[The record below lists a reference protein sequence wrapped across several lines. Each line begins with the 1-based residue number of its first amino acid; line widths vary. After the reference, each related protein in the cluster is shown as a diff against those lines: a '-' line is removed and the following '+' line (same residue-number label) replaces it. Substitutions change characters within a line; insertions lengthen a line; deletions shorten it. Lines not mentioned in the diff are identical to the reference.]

1 MRDFAY
7 MKSFV
12 EKNNLLLVL
21 KNGLKGAGDS
31 AEWQLML
38 ANDWKIPTLAWCSTK
53 FIMSSKHF
61 TWKQHFAL
69 IV

>member
-21 KNGLKGAGDS
+21 KNGLKGARDS
-31 AEWQLML
+31 AEW
-38 ANDWKIPTLAWCSTK
+38 
-53 FIMSSKHF
+53 
-61 TWKQHFAL
+61 
-69 IV
+69 

>member
-7 MKSFV
+7 IKSFV

-21 KNGLKGAGDS
+21 KNGLKGAWDS

-38 ANDWKIPTLAWCSTK
+38 ANDWKIPTLAWRSTK
-53 FIMSSKHF
+53 
-61 TWKQHFAL
+61 
-69 IV
+69 